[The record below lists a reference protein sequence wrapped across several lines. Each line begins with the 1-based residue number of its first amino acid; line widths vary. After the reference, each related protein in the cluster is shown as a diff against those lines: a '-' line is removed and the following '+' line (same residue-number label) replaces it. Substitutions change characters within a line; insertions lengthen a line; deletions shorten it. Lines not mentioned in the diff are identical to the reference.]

1 MNTPLKTD
9 YNKTLHRVYQQA
21 RQLPDET
28 KQMWMNHLARYI
40 SKTPPFHLLDL
51 GSGTGRFSKLIAGRF
66 NCNVTGIEPSDK
78 MREIAEQSII
88 DPNICFLPGDSG
100 HIPAADGI
108 FSYAWLS
115 MVIHHIQN
123 FDDCAGEL
131 SRVLSKNG
139 LVFIR
144 NSLKSS
150 LNNICMYQYFPRAL
164 EIDSQR
170 LPDVSYLVN
179 VFDKH
184 GFSLVAHDILDQ
196 TIDKCFDDH
205 IERLRKRGVST
216 LELLTDEEFAQGI
229 ANMEK
234 ASRQMDQTQPVY
246 EKIDFLVFRS
256 NRQ

>member
-1 MNTPLKTD
+1 
-9 YNKTLHRVYQQA
+9 
-21 RQLPDET
+21 
-28 KQMWMNHLARYI
+28 MWMDHLARYV
-40 SKTPPFHLLDL
+40 SKPPPFNLLDL
-51 GSGTGRFSKLIAGRF
+51 GSGTGRFSKLIADRF
-66 NCNVTGIEPSDK
+66 NCQVTGIEPSDK
-78 MREIAEQSII
+78 MREIAEKTMV
-88 DPNICFLPGDSG
+88 DPNIRFLPGDSG
-100 HIPAADGI
+100 HITAADGA

-115 MVIHHIQN
+115 MVIHHVQN
-123 FDDCAGEL
+123 TDECAAEL
-131 SRVLSKNG
+131 SRVLASNG
-139 LVFIR
+139 LIFIR
-144 NSLKSS
+144 NAFKSS
-150 LNNICMYQYFPRAL
+150 LGNICMYQYFPRAL

-205 IERLRKRGVST
+205 IQRLRKRGIST

-229 ANMEK
+229 TNMEK
-234 ASRQMDQTQPVY
+234 AGRQMDQTKPVY